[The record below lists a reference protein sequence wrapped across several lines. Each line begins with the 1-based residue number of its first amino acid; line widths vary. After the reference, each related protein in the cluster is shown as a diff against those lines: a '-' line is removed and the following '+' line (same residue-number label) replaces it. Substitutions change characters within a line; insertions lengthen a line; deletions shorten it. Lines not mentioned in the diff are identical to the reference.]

1 MVNHPNNNNR
11 KYKLENWNYAKLRD
25 TINTSNDIELLELC
39 REEFH
44 RRLKVYHQWKDRIH
58 NSRSLSTTAPTTA
71 PAASNDNQLNNN
83 NNNNNLLIMQ
93 QQQQQQIDNNN
104 RAPVSIMNSTTS
116 SSSSTM
122 MMNNNQVKSTKQQQQ
137 RYFRLP
143 FDRHCGQSKGVWYA
157 HFDGKWIAR
166 QMEIHPKKKPILL
179 IAGKLLIFQI
189 F

>member
-1 MVNHPNNNNR
+1 M
-11 KYKLENWNYAKLRD
+11 ENWNYAKLRD
-25 TINTSNDIELLELC
+25 TINTSNDIELLEAC

-58 NSRSLSTTAPTTA
+58 NSRSSQ
-71 PAASNDNQLNNN
+71 SMMDNNNHHHQINNN
-83 NNNNNLLIMQ
+83 NNNVLLIQ
-93 QQQQQQIDNNN
+93 QQQQMEDNN
-104 RAPVSIMNSTTS
+104 RAPVSIMNTAT
-116 SSSSTM
+116 
-122 MMNNNQVKSTKQQQQ
+122 NILKKQQKQQQQQQQQRQQ

-179 IAGKLLIFQI
+179 IAGKPI
-189 F
+189 